1 MGRCS
6 HFVFVFTALFLAAL
20 AGCVTDGPRPAPKPK
35 IGPPPRE
42 ARADVLLLNVSQPSD
57 TDGDTIPDSVA
68 TSVHMFDERYQLP
81 VSVPG
86 AVTFRLLDRD
96 AETTLTEWAF
106 EGEELQRRL
115 MRAQVGPV
123 YRFRLRIPI
132 DSPPVTES
140 YVTIQCVMEADSGQ
154 KTQAWHRDLPWLSF
168 PR

>member
-1 MGRCS
+1 MCRCS
-6 HFVFVFTALFLAAL
+6 QYVFAFTVLSSISI
-20 AGCVTDGPRPAPKPK
+20 AGCVTDGINPTPKSK

-57 TDGDTIPDSVA
+57 TDGDTIPDTVA

-81 VSVPG
+81 VRVPG
-86 AVTFRLLDRD
+86 AVTFRLLDRE
-96 AETTLTEWAF
+96 AETALTEWAF
-106 EGEELQRRL
+106 EGDDLQQRL